1 MHKIFITDAIV
12 LGKRFSGEATT
23 TLALL
28 TRDLGLLRASARSA
42 RVEKS
47 KLRYGLQVLTKGRFS
62 LVRGKNEWRL
72 TSVSQVSREYI
83 SLPFLQPTAGISRHL
98 AFGRISKLL
107 LRLVAGEEHTPALYT
122 SVIEGFSYLAAAQSE
137 TDADPSRRG
146 EAEAEAIECVLVL
159 RILAHLGYLPQ
170 RQELLPFVADSLFSL
185 ELTAQAAKSRSLL
198 IKVINESLG
207 ATGL

>member
-1 MHKIFITDAIV
+1 MHKIYITDAIV

-42 RVEKS
+42 RVEQS
-47 KLRYGLQVLTKGRFS
+47 KLRYGLQVLTRGRYS
-62 LVRGKNEWRL
+62 LVRGKHEWRL
-72 TSVSQVSREYI
+72 TGAEQVSREYT
-83 SLPFLQPTAGISRHL
+83 STTTARRM
-98 AFGRISKLL
+98 AFGRVAKLL

-122 SVIEGFSYLAAAQSE
+122 SVVEGFSYLAAAQSD
-137 TDADPSRRG
+137 TD
-146 EAEAEAIECVLVL
+146 AEAIECVLVL
-159 RILAHLGYLPQ
+159 RVLAHLGYLPQ

-198 IKVINESLG
+198 IKTINESLG

>member
-1 MHKIFITDAIV
+1 MHKIYITDAIV

-28 TRDLGLLRASARSA
+28 TRELGLIRASARSA

-47 KLRYGLQVLTKGRFS
+47 KLRYGLQLLTKGRFS
-62 LVRGKNEWRL
+62 LVRGKHEWRL
-72 TSVSQVSREYI
+72 TGVEQVSREYM
-83 SLPFLQPTAGISRHL
+83 LPQMSRRT

-107 LRLVAGEEHTPALYT
+107 LRLVAGEEHTPKLYD
-122 SVIEGFSYLAAAQSE
+122 SVVEGFSYLAAAESD
-137 TDADPSRRG
+137 TD
-146 EAEAEAIECVLVL
+146 AEAIECVLVL

-170 RQELLPFVADSLFSL
+170 RQELVPFVADSLFSL

-198 IKVINESLG
+198 IKAINESLG

>member
-1 MHKIFITDAIV
+1 MHRIYITDAIV

-28 TRDLGLLRASARSA
+28 TRELGLVRASARSA

-47 KLRYGLQVLTKGRFS
+47 KLRYGLQLLTRGRYS
-62 LVRGKNEWRL
+62 LVRGKHEWRL
-72 TSVSQVSREYI
+72 TGVEQVSREYL
-83 SLPFLQPTAGISRHL
+83 SPQLPKRL

-122 SVIEGFSYLAAAQSE
+122 SVSEGFSYLASAE
-137 TDADPSRRG
+137 TGTD
-146 EAEAEAIECVLVL
+146 AEAIECVLVL

-185 ELTAQAAKSRSLL
+185 ELTAQAAKSRALL
-198 IKVINESLG
+198 IKTINESLG

>member
-1 MHKIFITDAIV
+1 MHKIYITDAIV
-12 LGKRFSGEATT
+12 FGKRFTGEATT

-28 TRDLGLLRASARSA
+28 TRDLGLIRASARSA

-47 KLRYGLQVLTKGRFS
+47 KLRYGLQVLTRGRYS
-62 LVRGKNEWRL
+62 LVRGLHEWRL
-72 TSVSQVSREYI
+72 TGVEQVSREYV
-83 SLPFLQPTAGISRHL
+83 SSKLSRRI
-98 AFGRISKLL
+98 AFGRMSKLL

-122 SVIEGFSYLAAAQSE
+122 SVVEGFSYLANAQSD
-137 TDADPSRRG
+137 TD
-146 EAEAEAIECVLVL
+146 AEAIECVLVL

-198 IKVINESLG
+198 VKVINESLG